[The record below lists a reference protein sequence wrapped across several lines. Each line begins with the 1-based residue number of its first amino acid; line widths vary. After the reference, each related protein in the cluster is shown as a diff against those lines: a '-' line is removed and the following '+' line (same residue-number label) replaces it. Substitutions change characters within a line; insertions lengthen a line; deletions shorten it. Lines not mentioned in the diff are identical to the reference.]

1 MGRTPPTALLC
12 QSAVSLLHLREA
24 PREPVTTIGLN
35 IARHVYVRN
44 PRSTQLVVATLY
56 LMRGEVWDGEKTT
69 TPYDSCGG
77 ECHLPR
83 ISLQYSAL
91 TSASISTDLALP
103 S

>member
-1 MGRTPPTALLC
+1 MGWNPPTALLC
-12 QSAVSLLHLREA
+12 QSEVSLLHLREA
-24 PREPVTTIGLN
+24 SREPVTTIGLN
-35 IARHVYVRN
+35 IAKDVYVRN
-44 PRSTQLVVATLY
+44 PRWTQLVVETLY
-56 LMRGEVWDGEKTT
+56 LMRGEVWDCEKTT
-69 TPYDSCGG
+69 APYDRCGG